1 MRPIH
6 IALAIVINGFIG
18 SIVLA
23 DENHSI
29 SVGGELITPDFFAGN
44 YVVVG
49 KQPDGG
55 AAYSGSASLK
65 TDGSNI
71 VMHLRIG
78 NEITSAIGQF
88 EVPHPA
94 GEGAVLRFVDAE
106 NKWKSTCLWH
116 SDLDNYFRLTCYK
129 LTIGVQHSEPAL
141 ESLFPTGAWPDS
153 VSSKYSVPE
162 N

>member
-6 IALAIVINGFIG
+6 IAIAIVINGVIG

-29 SVGGELITPDFFAGN
+29 SVGGEHITPDFFAGN

-55 AAYSGSASLK
+55 AAYNGSASLK
-65 TDGSNI
+65 ADGSKI
-71 VMHLRIG
+71 VMRLRIG
-78 NEITSAIGQF
+78 DEITSAIGRF
-88 EVPHPA
+88 EVPQPA

-129 LTIGVQHSEPAL
+129 LMIGVHHSEPAL
-141 ESLFPTGAWPDS
+141 VSLFPTGAWPDS
-153 VSSKYSVPE
+153 VSAKYSVPE